1 MASWRSLF
9 AVAAFLPG
17 LAAAADPAMLEL
29 IMPDARV
36 VMEINLDRMAAS
48 PIGQAMSAQM
58 KAELASL
65 RPTWQDPMTGL
76 GALDWSHYA
85 QEVIFASAGGPPAG
99 PGKPSPSLVIVRGL
113 LDPAWIESLNA
124 FSGAKSNY
132 LGAPILSSGSGN
144 SVVAFLDGSIAV
156 IGQPADVKAAIRR
169 RGQNTSPSPVLA
181 DGLARFEGQY
191 DAWMVSA
198 GSLAAVAKAPSAG
211 ASLKW
216 LERLASF
223 TGGVRLSPDLELSA
237 EMTMRNEK
245 DVADMA
251 DSLRWF
257 AGVVQ
262 TQEKSA
268 LSLEDMNF
276 KVDGKRLSLSLQ
288 VPEQQIRAALQ
299 QRQIGQLGRTPRA
312 AAVRPPDISSGL
324 PEPPAGSIRVQS
336 SPADMGTVLVPV
348 GKSQ

>member
-17 LAAAADPAMLEL
+17 VAAAADPAMLEL

-36 VMEINLDRMAAS
+36 VMEINLDRIASS
-48 PIGQAMSAQM
+48 PIGQAMSEQM
-58 KAELASL
+58 KAQLASF
-65 RPTWQDPMTGL
+65 RPTWQDPQTGL
-76 GALDWSHYA
+76 GGLDWSHYA
-85 QEVIFASAGGPPAG
+85 QEVVFAGGAPAG

-113 LDPAWIESLNA
+113 LDPAWMESLNA
-124 FSGAKSNY
+124 FRGAKSNY
-132 LGAPILSSGSGN
+132 LGVPILSSGNGT

-169 RGQNTSPSPVLA
+169 RGQNTPPSPVLA
-181 DGLARFEGQY
+181 EGLARFEGQY
-191 DAWMVSA
+191 DAWMISA
-198 GSLAAVAKAPSAG
+198 GSLAAPAKSPAG

-216 LERLASF
+216 LERLDSF
-223 TGGVRLSPDLELSA
+223 TGGVRLIPDVELSL

-251 DSLRWF
+251 DGLRWF
-257 AGVVQ
+257 AGVVR
-262 TQEKSA
+262 TQEKTA
-268 LSLEDMNF
+268 LSLEDLNF

-299 QRQIGQLGRTPRA
+299 QRQIGQLSRTSRS
-312 AAVRPPDISSGL
+312 AAVRPPDIGSGL
-324 PEPPAGSIRVQS
+324 PEPPSGTIRVQS
-336 SPADMGTVLVPV
+336 SPADMGTMLLPI
-348 GKSQ
+348 GKPQ

>member
-1 MASWRSLF
+1 MASWRTLF

-17 LAAAADPAMLEL
+17 VAAATDPAMLDL

-36 VMEINLDRMAAS
+36 VMEINLDHIASS
-48 PIGQAMSAQM
+48 PIGQAMSPQM
-58 KAELASL
+58 KAQLSSL
-65 RPTWQDPMTGL
+65 RPTWQDPLPGL
-76 GALDWSHYA
+76 GTLDWTRFA
-85 QEVIFASAGGPPAG
+85 QEVVFASGPPAG

-113 LDPAWIESLNA
+113 LDPALIESLNA

-132 LGAPILSSGSGN
+132 LGVPLLSSSSGY

-169 RGQNTSPSPVLA
+169 RGQNVPPSPVLA
-181 DGLARFEGQY
+181 EGLARYEGQY
-191 DAWMVSA
+191 DIWMVSA
-198 GSLAAVAKAPSAG
+198 GSLAEPAKSPIG

-216 LERLASF
+216 LERMDSF
-223 TGGVRLSPDLELSA
+223 TGGLRFSPDLDLSA
-237 EMTMRNEK
+237 EMSMRNEK
-245 DVADMA
+245 DVADMV
-251 DSLRWF
+251 DGLRWF

-262 TQEKSA
+262 AQERSA

-299 QRQIGQLGRTPRA
+299 QRQIGASRAPRT
-312 AAVRPPDISSGL
+312 AAVRPPEIGSGL
-324 PEPPAGSIRVQS
+324 PEPPSGTIRVQS
-336 SPADMGTVLVPV
+336 SPADMGTVLLPI
-348 GKSQ
+348 GKTN

>member
-1 MASWRSLF
+1 MASWCSLF

-17 LAAAADPAMLEL
+17 VAAAADPAMLEL

-36 VMEINLDRMAAS
+36 IMEINLDRIAAS
-48 PIGQAMSAQM
+48 PIGQAMSPQM
-58 KAELASL
+58 KAELTSL
-65 RPTWQDPMTGL
+65 RPTWQDPLPGP
-76 GALDWSHYA
+76 GNLDWGRFA
-85 QEVIFASAGGPPAG
+85 QEVVFAGGAPAG

-124 FSGAKSNY
+124 FRGAKSNY
-132 LGAPILSSGSGN
+132 LGVPMLASDSGSA
-144 SVVAFLDGSIAV
+144 VVAFLDGSIAV

-169 RGQNTSPSPVLA
+169 RGQNVPPSPALA
-181 DGLARFEGQY
+181 EGLARYEGQY
-191 DAWMVSA
+191 DAWMVSD
-198 GSLAAVAKAPSAG
+198 GTLAAPAAKAPAV
-211 ASLKW
+211 AWLKG
-216 LERLASF
+216 LDRVVSF
-223 TGGVRLSPDLELSA
+223 TGGVRLSPDFEVSA

-245 DVADMA
+245 DVAGMA

-262 TQEKSA
+262 TQEGSA

-276 KVDGKRLSLSLQ
+276 QVDGKRLSLSLQ

-299 QRQIGQLGRTPRA
+299 HRQIGQPSRMARS
-312 AAVRPPDISSGL
+312 AAVRAPETSSGL
-324 PEPPAGSIRVQS
+324 PEPPSGTIRVQS

-348 GKSQ
+348 GKPQ

>member
-9 AVAAFLPG
+9 AVAVFLPG

-36 VMEINLDRMAAS
+36 VMEINLDRIVSS
-48 PIGQAMSAQM
+48 PIGQAMSPQM
-58 KAELASL
+58 RAELSSL
-65 RPTWQDPMTGL
+65 RPVWQDPLPGL

-85 QEVIFASAGGPPAG
+85 QEVVFAAGALSG
-99 PGKPSPSLVIVRGL
+99 PGKQSPSLVIVRGL

-132 LGAPILSSGSGN
+132 LGVPILSSASGN

-156 IGQPADVKAAIRR
+156 IGQPAEVRDAIRR
-169 RGQNTSPSPVLA
+169 RGQNAPPSPVLA
-181 DGLARFEGQY
+181 EGLARFEGQY

-198 GSLAAVAKAPSAG
+198 GSVAAPAKSPIGGSM
-211 ASLKW
+211 KW
-216 LERLASF
+216 LERLDSF
-223 TGGVRLSPDLELSA
+223 TGGMRLSPDFELA
-237 EMTMRNEK
+237 VEMNMRNEK

-251 DSLRWF
+251 DGLRWF

-262 TQEKSA
+262 TQEKTT

-276 KVDGKRLSLSLQ
+276 QVDGKRLSLSLQ

-299 QRQIGQLGRTPRA
+299 QRQNGPISRASRTA
-312 AAVRPPDISSGL
+312 AIRPPDVGSGL
-324 PEPPAGSIRVQS
+324 PEPPSGTIRVQS
-336 SPADMGTVLVPV
+336 SPADMGTVLLPV
-348 GKSQ
+348 GKLQ